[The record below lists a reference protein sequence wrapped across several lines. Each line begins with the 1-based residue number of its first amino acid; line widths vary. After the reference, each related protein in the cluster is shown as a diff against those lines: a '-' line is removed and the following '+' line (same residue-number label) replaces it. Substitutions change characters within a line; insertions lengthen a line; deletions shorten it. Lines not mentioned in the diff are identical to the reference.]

1 MKQQSRESSPSA
13 TRTKRTGVR
22 GHLACALFYLVAAL
36 ALGVTAAGSAY
47 AQEGEL
53 TADMSVEKSGPAEGV
68 AGQNISYTITLTN
81 IGTTDSNNVVLTDNI
96 PANTTAVS
104 FTQTSGTPTYALAFP
119 GGTAYTASA
128 QVVHPGE
135 TATFNLTLTIN
146 SNAPPNSTIQNTA
159 TVSSSPDADPSNNSA
174 SAFTTV
180 STTADLGVSKSG
192 PETANAGDLI
202 TYTISVFNNG
212 SGDAQNVVVT
222 DQAPPGT
229 SPQSFT
235 QTSGP
240 EFNISFNGVDTY
252 TAQRASLAPAEIA
265 VFEMVVRVNRNV
277 LNGTAI
283 TNGVSVTSDTPD
295 PDPTSNSATA
305 NTNVTNTSH
314 VVISEFR
321 FRGAGGV
328 NDEFIEIYN
337 DSNSPLTVQS
347 TDETRGEEALV
358 EGGWAIVA
366 SDDTVRC
373 LIPNGTVIPARGHY
387 LCVNSAG
394 YSLNGYPAGTAVNAT
409 GNTTYTTDIPD
420 DGGVGLFSSQSTFN
434 GGTLLDSVGFSSVT
448 NPLYREGTGLGLP
461 ITTNAQFSFVR
472 RLESGIPQD
481 TNNNAQDFVLVAT
494 DPLTVGNGAQLG
506 GPGPENTFSPTQ
518 RNATVKSSL
527 IAPQQPPTASPN
539 RARVGTPV
547 PNGAYGTLSIRR
559 RFTNATGQTLTRLR
573 FRAVNMTTLGTPV
586 SLSPQA
592 DMRLIT
598 SGDFGITVDGNT
610 LSVRGTT
617 VEQPPAQPLG
627 GGLNSTATVTLPGG
641 GLAPGASV
649 DVQFLLGV
657 QQEGIF
663 RFLINVEGLTNP
675 PTLSDSARKKVTGG
689 KATIEK

>member
-1 MKQQSRESSPSA
+1 MKQRSGESSHAAARSE
-13 TRTKRTGVR
+13 RTGVR
-22 GHLACALFYLVAAL
+22 GHLARTLFCVAA
-36 ALGVTAAGSAY
+36 ALLMAASAGSAY

-53 TADMSVEKSGPAEGV
+53 TADMSVEKTGPFEAV

-104 FTQTSGTPTYALAFP
+104 FTQDSGTPAYTLAFP

-128 QVVHPGE
+128 EVVHPGE
-135 TATFNLTLTIN
+135 TATFTLTVTIN
-146 SNAPPNSTIQNTA
+146 SSAPPGSTITNTA
-159 TVSSSPDADPSNNSA
+159 TVSSSPDADPSNNS
-174 SAFTTV
+174 SSSFTTV

-192 PETANAGDLI
+192 PETANAGDSI
-202 TYTISVFNNG
+202 TYAISVFNNG
-212 SGDAQNVVVT
+212 SGDALNVTVT

-240 EFNISFNGVDTY
+240 PFNISFNGVDTY
-252 TAQRASLAPAEIA
+252 TAQAASFPAGQIA
-265 VFEMVVRVNRNV
+265 VFEMVVQVNRNV
-277 LNGTAI
+277 LNGTVI
-283 TNGVSVTSDTPD
+283 TNGVSVTSSTND

-305 NTNVTNTSH
+305 GTTVTNTRH

-321 FRGAGGV
+321 FRGEGGAR
-328 NDEFIEIYN
+328 DEFIEIYN

-347 TDETRGEEALV
+347 TDESGGGEALV

-366 SDDTVRC
+366 SDNTARC
-373 LIPNGTVIPARGHY
+373 LIPNNTVIPARGHY
-387 LCVNSAG
+387 LCVNSAS
-394 YSLNGYPAGTAVNAT
+394 YSLNGYPAGTAINAT
-409 GNTTYTTDIPD
+409 GNTTYTTGIPD
-420 DGGVGLFSSQSTFN
+420 DGGIGLFSSQSIFN
-434 GGTLLDSVGFSSVT
+434 GATLLDSVGFSSVT
-448 NPLYREGTGLGLP
+448 NPLFREGTGLGLP
-461 ITTNAQFSFVR
+461 VTTNAQFSFVR
-472 RLESGIPQD
+472 RLESGVPQD

-506 GPGPENTFSPTQ
+506 APGPENTFSPTQ

-527 IAPQQPPTASPN
+527 IAPQQPVTASPN

-559 RFTNATGQTLTRLR
+559 RFTNSTGQTLTRLR

-598 SGDFGITVDGNT
+598 SGDFGITVNGNT
-610 LSVRGTT
+610 LSVKGTV

-675 PTLSDSARKKVTGG
+675 PTLSDSANRKVTRG
-689 KATIEK
+689 K